1 MPKKTDTL
9 LIIGTVWPEPVSS
22 AAGSRMIQII
32 RLFSRS
38 GYKICF
44 ATSAAESEFSADLS
58 NYGVEKVSVKLND
71 SSFDQFVKELNPDL
85 IIFDRFMTEE
95 QFGWRVAEQCPDALR
110 ILDTEDLHCLREARR
125 NALKAEREFTEGD
138 LLKENVALRE
148 IASIYRC
155 DLTLMI
161 SQEEIRMLKE
171 VFGINEKLL
180 HYIPFLLD
188 EDELPEL
195 EEIKPFDERE
205 GFCTIGNF
213 RHPPNYDSVLLL
225 KEIVW
230 PQIRKRQPDAVLNI
244 WGSYPPQ
251 KVMQLHDPKSGFLI
265 RGRAESADE
274 AISSA
279 KVLVTPLQFGAG
291 LKGKI
296 VDAMK
301 TGTPFVTTP
310 VGAEGYNWD
319 EYSPGLVDEDM
330 ERFAD
335 SAVKLSEEKNL
346 WQKASVEGVRYIR
359 DHFSADLYEGLM
371 LEKVESIIEDRDKL
385 RDENFTGR
393 MLMHHSLASTRYMS
407 RWIEEKEKS
416 RKLRLKE

>member
-1 MPKKTDTL
+1 MTQKVKTL
-9 LIIGTVWPEPVSS
+9 LIIGTVWPEPASS
-22 AAGSRMIQII
+22 AAGSRMIQLL
-32 RLFSRS
+32 RLFASA
-38 GYKICF
+38 GYRITF
-44 ATSAAESEFSADLS
+44 VSAAADSEFAADLS
-58 NYGVEKVSVKLND
+58 TYGVDKESVKLND

-85 IIFDRFMTEE
+85 VIFDRFMTEE

-110 ILDTEDLHCLREARR
+110 VLDTEDLHCLRRARR
-125 NALKAEREFTEGD
+125 TAYKAQREFIEKD
-138 LLKENVALRE
+138 LLKEEVALRE

-171 VFGINEKLL
+171 LFGINEKLL
-180 HYIPFLLD
+180 HYMPFMLD
-188 EDELPEL
+188 EDELPVL
-195 EEIKPFDERE
+195 EEIKPFDQRE

-230 PQIRKRQPDAVLNI
+230 PLVRKRLPDAVLNI
-244 WGSYPPQ
+244 WGSYPSQ

-279 KVLVTPLQFGAG
+279 KVLIAPLRFGAG

-301 TGTPFVTTP
+301 TGTPVVTTP

-335 SAVKLSEEKNL
+335 AAVKLSEEKNF
-346 WQKASVEGVRYIR
+346 WQKASLEGVRYVR
-359 DHFSADLYEGLM
+359 DHFSAELYEGLM
-371 LEKVESIIEDRDKL
+371 LDKLEAIIEDRD
-385 RDENFTGR
+385 RHRVENFTGR

-416 RKLRLKE
+416 RKLR